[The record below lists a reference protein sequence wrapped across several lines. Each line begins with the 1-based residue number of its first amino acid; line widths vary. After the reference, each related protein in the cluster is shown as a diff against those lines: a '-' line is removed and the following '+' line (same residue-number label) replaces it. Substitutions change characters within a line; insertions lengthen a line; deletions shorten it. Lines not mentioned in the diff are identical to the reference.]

1 MCAIPSYAEVLSQP
15 VPALR
20 GPASVPDVDERRI
33 RSVVLGFRH
42 SVVYVVSQVLALR
55 YLLFAHALIAP
66 D

>member
-1 MCAIPSYAEVLSQP
+1 
-15 VPALR
+15 
-20 GPASVPDVDERRI
+20 VPDVDERRI

-42 SVVYVVSQVLALR
+42 SVVYVVSHVLALR

>member
-1 MCAIPSYAEVLSQP
+1 MCAIPSFAEVWSQS

-42 SVVYVVSQVLALR
+42 SVVKVER
-55 YLLFAHALIAP
+55 KRDDLLFAQALIA